1 MWRGNNK
8 ERRWN
13 FKVSTNFIHKTLT
26 YSKTDSLEKELNS
39 MNSTLLGCTR
49 FDDEKIKKLNS
60 RISKLEQ
67 LITQNTKDA
76 KKLAW
81 QISKYVAD
89 NLTTIFNAY
98 DDNDYKK
105 YLKDLN
111 KLQISIFSDLEKFD
125 NHDQATIQDWFEH
138 INSHYKG
145 VFDLERAKLLD
156 EFEAAIERYQQNDYL
171 PNIDEI
177 NTIVR
182 KNNQQSTSYVYQV
195 ENKLKSL
202 KANAESWLQQQS
214 EFR

>member
-1 MWRGNNK
+1 
-8 ERRWN
+8 
-13 FKVSTNFIHKTLT
+13 
-26 YSKTDSLEKELNS
+26 
-39 MNSTLLGCTR
+39 MNSTLTGCTR

-105 YLKDLN
+105 YLKDIN

-125 NHDQATIQDWFEH
+125 NHDQATIQD
-138 INSHYKG
+138 
-145 VFDLERAKLLD
+145 
-156 EFEAAIERYQQNDYL
+156 
-171 PNIDEI
+171 
-177 NTIVR
+177 
-182 KNNQQSTSYVYQV
+182 
-195 ENKLKSL
+195 
-202 KANAESWLQQQS
+202 
-214 EFR
+214 